1 MTFLP
6 VGPWPVLLVLVV
18 AALVAVWWNPAS
30 SSVPGESRATHW
42 RLTLMVVLLG
52 IASLRPAVPGDEVN
66 ASAANLNVY
75 FVVDTTSSIIAE
87 DYGNERPRIAGVQ
100 ADIAAITEALP
111 GARYSVITF
120 DQATRVRLPLTTDS
134 NALEAA
140 LETLLPEA
148 SEYSRGSSITAAD
161 ERLGRMLEQSEERT
175 PDRGRL
181 VFYLGDGEQTAS
193 EPPAPFTIDKRLVGG
208 GAVLGYGTTQGG
220 RMKATRRVSTRPR
233 PTSSTRRPART
244 PGPSSTRAT
253 CAASA
258 SSWACPTSTATRVT
272 RSTPWSRA
280 STSTASARA
289 TRSNSSGS
297 GPVRSSTGRCSSGW
311 PDSPC
316 GSSVRASPP
325 SHRPVAARR
334 PPCEH
339 RPAP

>member
-87 DYGNERPRIAGVQ
+87 DYGNERPRIAGVR

-161 ERLGRMLEQSEERT
+161 ERLGRMLQQSEERT

-220 RMKATRRVSTRPR
+220 RMKATRARFDTT
-233 PTSSTRRPART
+233 TSYIIDPATGEDARSVIDEGNLRDIGEQLGL
-244 PGPSSTRAT
+244 PYVHRDSGDPIDPVVAGIDLDRFG
-253 CAASA
+253 
-258 SSWACPTSTATRVT
+258 TSDEVEQQR
-272 RSTPWSRA
+272 
-280 STSTASARA
+280 
-289 TRSNSSGS
+289 
-297 GPVRSSTGRCSSGW
+297 VRSRQELYW
-311 PDSPC
+311 PLLI
-316 GSSVRASPP
+316 GVAGLAVWELGASL
-325 SHRPVAARR
+325 AALAQARR
-334 PPCEH
+334 RKE
-339 RPAP
+339 APL